1 MGTEIVKHVD
11 TIKEMFALETAWH
24 ELPSVR
30 KPDDFES
37 TLELIE
43 GGYSSGGYV
52 SAVLATLAVVPSTSI
67 AFMTGFNSVGDI
79 VATVATAIIL
89 PVGSIVT
96 EIALEKKN
104 RSLFGMLDTRILRRK
119 KYRVLYEK
127 EKQEHTD
134 AVKVYKKKH
143 KKVEKAKKKLLLKAE
158 RICSEAEGKMMFW
171 NGKFE
176 SVKVQP
182 VFSLREI
189 ELLNEFTN
197 QLELES

>member
-37 TLELIE
+37 TRELIE
-43 GGYSSGGYV
+43 SGYSSGGYV
-52 SAVLATLAVVPSTSI
+52 SLVFSSLAILPSTSVG
-67 AFMTGFNSVGDI
+67 FMTGFNSLGDI

-89 PVGSIVT
+89 PVGSLLT
-96 EIALEKKN
+96 ELALEKKN
-104 RSLFGMLDTRILRRK
+104 KSLFGMLDTRILRRK

-127 EKQEHTD
+127 EQQEHTD
-134 AVKVYKKKH
+134 AMKVYKQQH

-189 ELLNEFTN
+189 ELLNQFTN
-197 QLELES
+197 QLEVRS